1 MGEMMSKPHKLEHGH
16 TIIFDE
22 DKHVY
27 IKDNNYVVGMSTL
40 LGKLASPALETWKF
54 NEGVKAIKK
63 EMEKQGIPLDKIDK
77 IIINAKANAKAKN
90 DNILSI
96 GSIVHKLIEK
106 WLKGEKVTK
115 PEDKI
120 VANCFMEFQ
129 KFWKKNKLKLIES
142 EKILYSERGYCGTL
156 DIVAIDPDGN
166 IWLIDIKTSKGLFL
180 NMIHQVHGYKL
191 AYEEQT
197 GKKINKMY
205 IVRLPKTN
213 EPFEARQ
220 ILYKKDHMKAFL
232 GLLHCHKSELLF
244 NEQMRKLKST
254 TKRKH

>member
-1 MGEMMSKPHKLEHGH
+1 MSKTVKTEHGH
-16 TIIFDE
+16 TVIFDD

-27 IKDNNYVVGMSTL
+27 VKNGEYIVGMSTL
-40 LGKLASPALETWKF
+40 LGKLASPALEAWKV
-54 NEGVKAIKK
+54 NTQVNAIKK
-63 EMEKQGIPLDKIDK
+63 EMELQGIPLDKIDK

-129 KFWKKNKLKLIES
+129 KFWKKNKLKLVES
-142 EKILYSERGYCGTL
+142 EKILYSLRGYCGTL

-244 NEQMRKLKST
+244 NEQVRKYNQLT
-254 TKRKH
+254 RRK

>member
-1 MGEMMSKPHKLEHGH
+1 MTKATHTEHGH
-16 TIIFDE
+16 RIYFDE

-27 IKDNNYVVGMSTL
+27 VKDGEYVVGMSTL
-40 LGKLASPALETWKF
+40 LGKLASPALEAWKV
-54 NEGVKAIKK
+54 NSQVNAIKS

-129 KFWKKNKLKLIES
+129 KFWKKNKLKVVES

-156 DIVAIDPDGN
+156 DLIAKDKDN
-166 IWLIDIKTSKGLFL
+166 NFMLIDVKTSKGLFL
-180 NMIHQVHGYKL
+180 NMVHQVHGYKL

-197 GKKINKMY
+197 GRNINKMY

>member
-1 MGEMMSKPHKLEHGH
+1 MSKPHKLEHGH

-40 LGKLASPALETWKF
+40 LSKLASPALEAWKV
-54 NEGVKAIKK
+54 NSQVNAIKK

-129 KFWKKNKLKLIES
+129 KFWKKNKLKVVES

-156 DIVAIDPDGN
+156 DLIAKDKDN
-166 IWLIDIKTSKGLFL
+166 NFMLIDVKTSKGLFL
-180 NMIHQVHGYKL
+180 NMVHQVHGYKL

-197 GKKINKMY
+197 GRKINKMY